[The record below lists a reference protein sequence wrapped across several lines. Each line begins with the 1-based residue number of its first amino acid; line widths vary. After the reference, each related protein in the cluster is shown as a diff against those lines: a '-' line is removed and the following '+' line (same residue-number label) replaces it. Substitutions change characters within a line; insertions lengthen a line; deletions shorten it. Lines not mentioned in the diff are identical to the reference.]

1 MDPEPVPVAQPAH
14 GGRMLLRR
22 LEYLVARSVLAG
34 VLVRVAREAGLR
46 DALDSRPHAVL
57 DGRGG

>member
-1 MDPEPVPVAQPAH
+1 
-14 GGRMLLRR
+14 MLLRR